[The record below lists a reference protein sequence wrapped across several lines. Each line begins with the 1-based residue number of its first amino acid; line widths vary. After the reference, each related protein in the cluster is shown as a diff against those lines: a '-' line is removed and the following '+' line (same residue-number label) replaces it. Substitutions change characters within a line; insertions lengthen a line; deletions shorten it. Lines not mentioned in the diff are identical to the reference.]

1 MSPPPGMRDDARV
14 RAGLRRFVV
23 ALLRNLVGG
32 CRLALGL
39 SRPRFV
45 VSLTQLAAL
54 LALGWGF
61 AFVADWRAVGG
72 DASVSGWGVAAD
84 AARAY
89 WWLAAVALIAQLSGA
104 QAAFLRLAVACAAAD
119 PILWLAWLG
128 ANALMAQAR
137 GDWPTQDFI
146 WWVTLAWQA
155 LIMLR
160 ALWLMQSRARW
171 RAPALAGLYA
181 ALLYVTVQHSPDE
194 SLLQPTVAAKR
205 VAKLDVEGTYYAQ
218 SRLLDAALAGLAP
231 GRPGVPDFYFV
242 GFGAYA
248 NEAVFRREV
257 VQVRDIVGR
266 RFDSATR
273 SLLLVNSRRTMREL
287 PLANRSNLDYVLRSL
302 GQRMEPDDDILFLFL
317 TSHGREDGR
326 LVVDFGEL
334 GLNDLEPRELRRIL
348 DETRIKWRVLV
359 VSACF
364 SGAFLPA
371 LESPRTLVI
380 TAAASD
386 RSSFGCAHENTWTY
400 FGEAFFRDALVA
412 EQDMVAA
419 FSTASRLIEE
429 RERQEGKEPSR
440 PQISVGSEIG
450 DQLARWSDSR

>member
-1 MSPPPGMRDDARV
+1 MRSTA
-14 RAGLRRFVV
+14 RRF
-23 ALLRNLVGG
+23 ALAVLRNLAGG

-39 SRPRFV
+39 PRPRFA
-45 VSLTQLAAL
+45 VSVAQLVAL
-54 LALGWGF
+54 LAIGWGF
-61 AFVADWRAVGG
+61 AFVADWRGLGADV
-72 DASVSGWGVAAD
+72 VISGWGVAAD

-89 WWLAAVALIAQLSGA
+89 WRLAAVALVAVLSGA

-119 PILWLAWLG
+119 PLLWLAWFG
-128 ANALMAQAR
+128 ASALSAR
-137 GDWPTQDFI
+137 ASSDWPLQDLI
-146 WWVTLAWQA
+146 WWITLAWQA
-155 LIMLR
+155 GIMLR
-160 ALWLMQSRARW
+160 ALRLTLPRLRW
-171 RAPALAGLYA
+171 WAPLLAGLYS
-181 ALLYVTVQHSPDE
+181 ALLYVTVEHSPNE
-194 SLLQPTVAAKR
+194 SLLQAVEPAQR
-205 VAKLDVEGTYYAQ
+205 VAKLDVEGTYYSQ

-231 GRPGVPDFYFV
+231 GRQGLPDFYFV

-257 VQVRDIVGR
+257 TQVRDIVGN
-266 RFDSATR
+266 RFDTAAR
-273 SLLLVNSRRTMREL
+273 SMLLVNSRRTMDEL
-287 PLANRSNLDYVLRSL
+287 PLANRSNLDYLLRAL
-302 GQRMEPDDDILFLFL
+302 GQRMEPDADILFLFL

-371 LESPRTLVI
+371 LESPQTLVI

-400 FGEAFFRDALVA
+400 FGEAFFRDAL
-412 EQDMVAA
+412 AA
-419 FSTASRLIEE
+419 QPNLVDAFKAASGLIAA
-429 RERQEGKEPSR
+429 RERRGGKEPSR
-440 PQISVGSEIG
+440 PQMAVGGEIEA
-450 DQLARWSDSR
+450 QLARWAASR